1 MRAEKIDSLQTLR
14 GFAALLVVFHHSK
27 DFAQKYGHENWL
39 TDFLGSGIGAFGV
52 DIFFVLSGFIMF
64 HTTRDATSARIFLAN
79 RIARVAP
86 MYWIVTSI
94 LAILLILTPGLFSTM
109 RFEPWHYLKS
119 ILFIPHNSPSG
130 DYLPLLGVGWTLCF
144 EMYFYLAFASL
155 IKVRSYALALLSG
168 YFAIMVTIGLI
179 LPPHENRLLWTLTST
194 LNLEF
199 AFGIAL
205 AHIILKIPKIPTL
218 GVLLSATG
226 FLAAYLVK
234 DLGGP
239 HVLRGI
245 TWGLPA
251 TLIMYGFLMMSN
263 IRFHRAF
270 TVLGDSSYSLY
281 LIHMLSL
288 PFLWKMAHLSNIQ
301 LESTFLI
308 AAFIFISVAASVVAW
323 IHIERPA
330 SKAAKQL
337 LLPKKPAALA
347 RS

>member
-1 MRAEKIDSLQTLR
+1 MRTEKIDSLQALR
-14 GFAALLVVFHHSK
+14 AIAALLVVFHHSK
-27 DFAQKYGHENWL
+27 DFAEKYGHENWF

-52 DIFFVLSGFIMF
+52 DIFFALSGFIMF
-64 HTTRDATSARIFLAN
+64 HTTRDATSGRIFLAN
-79 RIARVAP
+79 RITRVAP
-86 MYWIVTSI
+86 MYWIVTSTF
-94 LAILLILTPGLFSTM
+94 AILLILAPGLFSTM
-109 RFEPWHYLKS
+109 RFEPWHFLKS

-168 YFAIMVTIGLI
+168 YFAIMAVIGLI

-205 AHIILKIPKIPTL
+205 AHLYPKMPKAPAA
-218 GVLLSATG
+218 GALLSAIG

-239 HVLRGI
+239 HALRGI

-251 TLIMYGFLMMSN
+251 ALIMCGFLMMSN
-263 IRFHRAF
+263 IRFSRVF
-270 TVLGDSSYSLY
+270 IGLGDSSYSLY

-288 PFLWKMAHLSNIQ
+288 PFLWKITHLSNIQ
-301 LESTFLI
+301 LEGMTLIFTFALV
-308 AAFIFISVAASVVAW
+308 SVAASFIAW
-323 IHIERPA
+323 KYIERPA
-330 SKAAKQL
+330 SKIAKQL
-337 LLPKKPAALA
+337 LLPQT
-347 RS
+347 

>member
-1 MRAEKIDSLQTLR
+1 MRNEKIDSLQALR
-14 GFAALLVVFHHSK
+14 AIAALLVVFHHSK
-27 DFAQKYGHENWL
+27 DFAQKYGHENWF

-64 HTTRDATSARIFLAN
+64 HTTRDVTSGRIFLAN

-94 LAILLILTPGLFSTM
+94 LAILLISAPGLFSTM
-109 RFEPWHYLKS
+109 RFEPWHFLKS

-155 IKVRSYALALLSG
+155 IKVRSYALALLTG
-168 YFAIMVTIGLI
+168 YFAIMAAIGLI

-205 AHIILKIPKIPTL
+205 AHLYPNISKAPIS
-218 GVLLSATG
+218 GALLSAIG
-226 FLAAYLVK
+226 FLSAYLAK

-239 HVLRGI
+239 HALRGV

-251 TLIMYGFLMMSN
+251 TLIMCGFLMMSD
-263 IRFHRAF
+263 IRFNR
-270 TVLGDSSYSLY
+270 VLIGLGDSSYSLY

-288 PFLWKMAHLSNIQ
+288 PFLWKIAHLSNIQ
-301 LESTFLI
+301 LESTTLI
-308 AAFIFISVAASVVAW
+308 FTFALISVVVSFIAW
-323 IHIERPA
+323 RYIERPA
-330 SKAAKQL
+330 SKIAKQL
-337 LLPKKPAALA
+337 LLSKM
-347 RS
+347 